1 MHGAGC
7 DHVTRRNTTTRT
19 VSWSSATGLMLH
31 IGENMLYTEHSTHT
45 HSKAMQTPGGVQ
57 GRKEGRPRTASN
69 D

>member
-19 VSWSSATGLMLH
+19 VSWSSATGLMSH

-45 HSKAMQTPGGVQ
+45 HSKAMQTP
-57 GRKEGRPRTASN
+57 EGCKTPVCMPCPQLPLA
-69 D
+69 